1 MKQWRKEPWVP
12 LSLSDRSLSLW
23 PRINVF
29 TSCRE
34 VTEKIFSPEKSQRKS
49 TETREVQCS
58 LNSDLSN
65 IQHVTQKGCSLLV
78 IGDSKWNLH
87 TGRSSAVQWTVNI
100 IPSLKRERGPTQ
112 RREPVIFCSRG
123 PEGRSRQNKHGGSK
137 KIYKRK
143 KWVYFVWCAW
153 ESIHEEIDLIYEKCI
168 SDLNSWWVWWRNKC
182 EIQICQSLWIIH
194 NKYLCY
200 ECSMIWIPWRII

>member
-1 MKQWRKEPWVP
+1 M
-12 LSLSDRSLSLW
+12 
-23 PRINVF
+23 F

-34 VTEKIFSPEKSQRKS
+34 VIEKIFSPEKSQRKS